1 MTRYNI
7 RWHSIIV

>member
-7 RWHSIIV
+7 K